1 MTISSF
7 AAATA
12 APRYSAFDGHEGTP
26 SCTGSEIVYYLCDV
40 SSLRGRKDRVLSQLP
55 SPEFDSEK
63 RQETGF
69 RLIMRCRS
77 AIGLLLRHFPY
88 FSTLYAEIDA
98 LHDERRV
105 LVVQLSE
112 ATTYARDLETKT
124 TAYAR
129 DVEKKATAY
138 AHDVQTKTT
147 AYARDVETKTTIYA
161 RDLEKNARDYVVAS
175 KARTRDLIQKISE
188 TTNEFEDKL
197 RCAEARTHELE
208 QKLQAAQAAID
219 ELRGTAMPNNTPAPR
234 LLADDPNHWRQR
246 GEEMRTLAEGMKDD
260 LATKAIMLRI
270 ADDYDKLAKRA
281 EQRAT

>member
-1 MTISSF
+1 M
-7 AAATA
+7 
-12 APRYSAFDGHEGTP
+12 
-26 SCTGSEIVYYLCDV
+26 
-40 SSLRGRKDRVLSQLP
+40 RVSQLP

-77 AIGLLLRHFPY
+77 AIGFLLRHFPY

-98 LHDERRV
+98 LHNERRA

-112 ATTYARDLETKT
+112 ATTYARDVEKKTTAYARDVETKTTAYASDVEKNARDVETKT

-129 DVEKKATAY
+129 DVEKK
-138 AHDVQTKTT
+138 TT
-147 AYARDVETKTTIYA
+147 TYA

-197 RCAEARTHELE
+197 RCAEARTRELE
-208 QKLQAAQAAID
+208 QKLQAAQAVID
-219 ELRGTAMPNNTPAPR
+219 ELRGTAMSNNTPAPR

-246 GEEMRTLAEGMKDD
+246 GEEMRTLAEGMKDR
-260 LATKAIMLRI
+260 ATKAIMLRI
-270 ADDYDKLAKRA
+270 ADDYDTLAKQA
-281 EQRAT
+281 EIRTGKK

>member
-1 MTISSF
+1 MTILSF

-88 FSTLYAEIDA
+88 FSKLYAEIDA

-105 LVVQLSE
+105 LVVQLLE
-112 ATTYARDLETKT
+112 ATAYARDVEKKTTAYARDVERKATAYARDVEKKT

-129 DVEKKATAY
+129 DVEKN
-138 AHDVQTKTT
+138 
-147 AYARDVETKTTIYA
+147 A
-161 RDLEKNARDYVVAS
+161 RDLEKIIVAS
-175 KARTRDLIQKISE
+175 KARTKDLIQKIFE
-188 TTNEFEDKL
+188 TTNEFENKF
-197 RCAEARTHELE
+197 RYAEARTHELE
-208 QKLQAAQAAID
+208 QKLQAAQAVID
-219 ELRGTAMPNNTPAPR
+219 KLRGTAMSNKPR
-234 LLADDPNHWRQR
+234 LPANDPNHWRQR
-246 GEEMRTLAEGMKDD
+246 GEEMRTLADGMKDQ
-260 LATKAIMLRI
+260 ATKAIMLRT
-270 ADDYDKLAKRA
+270 ADDYDKLAKRT
-281 EQRAT
+281 EPR